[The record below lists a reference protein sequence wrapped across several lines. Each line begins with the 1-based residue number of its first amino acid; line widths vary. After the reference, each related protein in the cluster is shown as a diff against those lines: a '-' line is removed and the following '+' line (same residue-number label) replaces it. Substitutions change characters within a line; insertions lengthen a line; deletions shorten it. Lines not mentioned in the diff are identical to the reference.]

1 MNDTAAPHGHGFN
14 PRLIAGVV
22 AIGVI
27 AFIALWA
34 LIALGPQLS
43 SGNDGGGHA
52 LSKAAPGYAGIVD
65 LAERAG
71 AEVELRR
78 RVETASYAEY
88 EPPLV
93 LTPTHRTR
101 APEIAELVDA
111 QLSAPVLIVLLKW
124 QKMAVPGQTQ
134 KPDGVS
140 VGLDRTRVGGGKSV

>member
-1 MNDTAAPHGHGFN
+1 MNDTAAPHDHGFN
-14 PRLIAGVV
+14 PRLIAAVV

-65 LAERAG
+65 LAARAG

-78 RVETASYAEY
+78 PVDTASYGGY
-88 EPPLV
+88 
-93 LTPTHRTR
+93 
-101 APEIAELVDA
+101 APRSEGRRGGRE
-111 QLSAPVLIVLLKW
+111 
-124 QKMAVPGQTQ
+124 
-134 KPDGVS
+134 GV
-140 VGLDRTRVGGGKSV
+140 GTGNDR

>member
-1 MNDTAAPHGHGFN
+1 MSDVNANHAHGFN

-34 LIALGPQLS
+34 LIALAPQLG

-78 RVETASYAEY
+78 RAETTRYGEY
-88 EPPLV
+88 EALLV

-101 APEIAELVDA
+101 ASGRAARRERVC
-111 QLSAPVLIVLLKW
+111 
-124 QKMAVPGQTQ
+124 QKV
-134 KPDGVS
+134 
-140 VGLDRTRVGGGKSV
+140 